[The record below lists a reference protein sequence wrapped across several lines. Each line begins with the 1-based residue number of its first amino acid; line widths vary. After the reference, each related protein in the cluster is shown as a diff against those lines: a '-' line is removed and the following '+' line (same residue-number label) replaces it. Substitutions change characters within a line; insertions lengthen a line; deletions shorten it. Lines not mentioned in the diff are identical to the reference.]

1 MPSSSRKASPAK
13 SASPKATR
21 SQTKRGAKD
30 SEPEA
35 EDDSARGDRGVVP
48 PSSLVPRGDPA
59 SVAALAELKSLL
71 DRFPPETLQALV
83 TRPASVTRPLQEEER
98 RSTSLRLL
106 DCVDSDVYHLLD
118 EAARLRLDD
127 ARADIVYA
135 DQRFWTG
142 IFESVR
148 PAADAKPDLSDYPH
162 SQLVDFRPKKV
173 PADVTN
179 AFRSN
184 AKLSA
189 TDDVLRDLH
198 DKQIRPL
205 TRLAMTALDL
215 AQEDLPSRKEDLV
228 DYARVA
234 KQSLTLFAQYVLM
247 LHSDVVYRRKMA
259 SMMAIGLTEAEATGA
274 PSLLSNE
281 DRDKMKAVV
290 ESRKQISAL
299 QSGLGKRKR
308 QPFGR
313 GRGRGAGR
321 RTWGGRSDSDG
332 GSRDGKPRED
342 GDGAKDST
350 TDKSSK
356 DSSENQSQS
365 TPAKGSKKSFQRGG
379 KKK

>member
-21 SQTKRGAKD
+21 SQTKRGAKE
-30 SEPEA
+30 SEPEV

-59 SVAALAELKSLL
+59 NVAALAELKSLL

-106 DCVDSDVYHLLD
+106 DCVNSAVYHLLD

-127 ARADIVYA
+127 ARAGIVYA

-148 PAADAKPDLSDYPH
+148 PATDAKPDLSDFPH

-189 TDDVLRDLH
+189 TDDCSG
-198 DKQIRPL
+198 IC
-205 TRLAMTALDL
+205 MT
-215 AQEDLPSRKEDLV
+215 SRF
-228 DYARVA
+228 ARSHA
-234 KQSLTLFAQYVLM
+234 WL
-247 LHSDVVYRRKMA
+247 
-259 SMMAIGLTEAEATGA
+259 
-274 PSLLSNE
+274 
-281 DRDKMKAVV
+281 
-290 ESRKQISAL
+290 
-299 QSGLGKRKR
+299 
-308 QPFGR
+308 
-313 GRGRGAGR
+313 
-321 RTWGGRSDSDG
+321 
-332 GSRDGKPRED
+332 
-342 GDGAKDST
+342 
-350 TDKSSK
+350 
-356 DSSENQSQS
+356 
-365 TPAKGSKKSFQRGG
+365 
-379 KKK
+379 

>member
-30 SEPEA
+30 SEPQV

-98 RSTSLRLL
+98 RSASLRLL

-127 ARADIVYA
+127 ARADITYA
-135 DQRFWTG
+135 DQKFWTG

-148 PAADAKPDLSDYPH
+148 PATDAKPDLSDYPH

-247 LHSDVVYRRKMA
+247 LHSDIVYRRKMA

-308 QPFGR
+308 PAGRGTGR
-313 GRGRGAGR
+313 GRGGR
-321 RTWGGRSDSDG
+321 RTWGGRGDSEG
-332 GSRDGKPRED
+332 GSRDGKSRDE
-342 GDGAKDST
+342 GDGAKEST
-350 TDKSSK
+350 DRSSK

-365 TPAKGSKKSFQRGG
+365 TPAKGARKSFQRGG
-379 KKK
+379 KQK